1 MLFGNIGLIGAIFV
15 VIGIFLAYKKDIK
28 YNFIYLIVT
37 SILTTT
43 SVVTIGDNSITI
55 PHVVALI
62 FTCKVLYEIYQGNMK
77 FYFMKNSILYYL
89 LFCIVS
95 IPFGILVSK
104 VMNFDFAYSLPSM
117 IIQVIYLIMCI
128 CILYTVQISYLN
140 NKIEFSTFHFGLKI
154 TTLEIFF
161 LSCFQ
166 LINTPVFN
174 FLFVNRAGH
183 AFIQSLEN
191 GQQRI
196 TATFNEPSMLAIYLS
211 LALIY
216 FTFMATKNI
225 KNLIYVIIC
234 LFIGLISRGS
244 AFIFAALFWA
254 VFSFIIIVKKTTFK
268 QLVII
273 CISLIGIIVI
283 VNFITNNLIVNEV
296 LNLIYKL
303 SGQGT
308 SGSERLLHFK
318 QSMAYFMVNPI
329 SGLGYGAIRSTD
341 WLTTICA
348 NTGIIG
354 IIMLGKFFFTIFF
367 PFETDSI
374 QLRGIKTALFVTVL
388 ILLIAVPEPYFNFT
402 WIFMAFALVHNN
414 NENYIVIDRIHR
426 VNILKLLSK
435 K

>member
-1 MLFGNIGLIGAIFV
+1 ML
-15 VIGIFLAYKKDIK
+15 
-28 YNFIYLIVT
+28 
-37 SILTTT
+37 
-43 SVVTIGDNSITI
+43 
-55 PHVVALI
+55 
-62 FTCKVLYEIYQGNMK
+62 
-77 FYFMKNSILYYL
+77 
-89 LFCIVS
+89 
-95 IPFGILVSK
+95 
-104 VMNFDFAYSLPSM
+104 
-117 IIQVIYLIMCI
+117 
-128 CILYTVQISYLN
+128 
-140 NKIEFSTFHFGLKI
+140 
-154 TTLEIFF
+154 
-161 LSCFQ
+161 
-166 LINTPVFN
+166 
-174 FLFVNRAGH
+174 
-183 AFIQSLEN
+183 
-191 GQQRI
+191 RI
-196 TATFNEPSMLAIYLS
+196 
-211 LALIY
+211 
-216 FTFMATKNI
+216 
-225 KNLIYVIIC
+225 
-234 LFIGLISRGS
+234 
-244 AFIFAALFWA
+244 
-254 VFSFIIIVKKTTFK
+254 IIIVKKTTFK

-402 WIFMAFALVHNN
+402 WIFMAFTLVHNN